1 MVYTFFGVIM
11 TQLTKNFSLAELTKS
26 QTASRRGLDNTPT
39 PQVEKNLKNL
49 AETILQ
55 PLREKLGKPIVI
67 NSGYRSPAV
76 NAAVGGSAT
85 SAHRF
90 GHAVDL
96 VVPSYAGGDV
106 KKLCQYIVKFLKDN
120 NIAFE
125 DYDVGIDTEK
135 AEEMVS
141 LSGQMGVPVINIE
154 GEIIVGFDKEK
165 IKEALGI

>member
-26 QTASRRGLDNTPT
+26 QTASRKGLDNTPT
-39 PQVEKNLKNL
+39 PQIEKNLKNL

-120 NIAFE
+120 NIAFDQVIYE
-125 DYDVGIDTEK
+125 FDAWVHIGIK
-135 AEEMVS
+135 
-141 LSGQMGVPVINIE
+141 SGNNKQRGQVITINRK
-154 GEIIVGFDKEK
+154 GTFNGIV
-165 IKEALGI
+165 

>member
-1 MVYTFFGVIM
+1 M

-26 QTASRRGLDNTPT
+26 QTASRKGLNNTPT

-96 VVPSYAGGDV
+96 VVPGYAGGDV

-120 NIAFE
+120 NIAFDQVIYE
-125 DYDVGIDTEK
+125 FDAWCHIGIK
-135 AEEMVS
+135 
-141 LSGQMGVPVINIE
+141 SGNNKQRGQVITINRK
-154 GEIIVGFDKEK
+154 GTFNGIV
-165 IKEALGI
+165 

>member
-1 MVYTFFGVIM
+1 M
-11 TQLTKNFSLAELTKS
+11 TQLTKNFTLAELTKS
-26 QTASRRGLDNTPT
+26 QTASRKGLDNTPT

-120 NIAFE
+120 NIAFDQVIYE
-125 DYDVGIDTEK
+125 FGSDTKSSPGWVHIGIK
-135 AEEMVS
+135 
-141 LSGQMGVPVINIE
+141 SGNNKQRGQVITINKN
-154 GEIIVGFDKEK
+154 GTFNGIV
-165 IKEALGI
+165 

>member
-11 TQLTKNFSLAELTKS
+11 TQLTKNFTLAELTKS
-26 QTASRRGLDNTPT
+26 QTASRKGLDNTPT

-67 NSGYRSPAV
+67 NSGYRSPDV
-76 NAAVGGSAT
+76 NKAVGGSAT

-96 VVPSYAGGDV
+96 IVPSYAGGDV

-120 NIAFE
+120 NIAFDQVIHE
-125 DYDVGIDTEK
+125 FDAWVHIGIK
-135 AEEMVS
+135 
-141 LSGQMGVPVINIE
+141 SGNNKQRGQVITINKN
-154 GEIIVGFDKEK
+154 GTFNGIV
-165 IKEALGI
+165 